1 MKKVFIFVCI
11 VFTLLSCDKSS
22 YDYNHVDED
31 AVLSSTIPLSEALS
45 SLDSM
50 IKSLKP
56 EVKCD
61 YDEHRSVSLVG
72 ALDFTSTKAAGF
84 DIPDTLMYIVNFDGG
99 NGFAV
104 LAGDRRLGE
113 SVYCLTEEGIMTP
126 EDFSKAFDYLH
137 TRYNQTKV
145 IDGNFGDFKDMGT
158 DFVPALLLSSMLADL
173 KYGLPENETIG
184 TKTTLGTTNGVLL
197 KTKWHQMYPFNAY
210 TPVVDGVNCPT
221 GCVAT
226 ACAQIMQYCKK
237 PSNPKFNDMQCSWSE
252 MGTVCSTNNISG
264 SSATSS
270 AKEQVGKFLSHIG
283 KKSLCYIR
291 YDKTASGGYAAGV
304 VRTLEYYGYSSV
316 KKYTGFGTSNQ
327 AKASEMLRKGLPVYL
342 DGSDWSN
349 GGGHAWVIDG
359 EWNGHFHCNWGWNGK
374 WDGYY
379 AKHNYFPIK
388 NRAYIDS
395 SDPDTMDNSLK
406 DKNYDWNFRLIT
418 YSK

>member
-291 YDKTASGGYAAGV
+291 YDKTASGCFSPLA
-304 VRTLEYYGYSSV
+304 L
-316 KKYTGFGTSNQ
+316 
-327 AKASEMLRKGLPVYL
+327 
-342 DGSDWSN
+342 
-349 GGGHAWVIDG
+349 
-359 EWNGHFHCNWGWNGK
+359 
-374 WDGYY
+374 
-379 AKHNYFPIK
+379 
-388 NRAYIDS
+388 
-395 SDPDTMDNSLK
+395 
-406 DKNYDWNFRLIT
+406 
-418 YSK
+418 